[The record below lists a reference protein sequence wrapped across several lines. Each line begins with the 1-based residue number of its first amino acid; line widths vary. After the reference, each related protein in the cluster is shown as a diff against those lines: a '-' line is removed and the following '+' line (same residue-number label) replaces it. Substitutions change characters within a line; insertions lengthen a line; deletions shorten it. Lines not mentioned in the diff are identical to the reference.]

1 MSLKKLFNLI
11 AFMMVFTVF
20 FMNNVQAKSSDESK
34 KGNEQDTIILSK
46 KDSDVKKYEADKL
59 LFMTSNDDDNI
70 TLLFSDSPE
79 TVEEDGILY
88 QDTVKGDA
96 RLLYYHVNGTEQDK
110 KVAVVIKNMSDK
122 PNKITITREAVGGP
136 SADYLYV
143 GKVTMQRYF
152 GQQQTREINLP
163 PYGKTLLRLE
173 DGERIIQNE
182 ALVYGI
188 FDFNAQE
195 DLQVTVVFAPANVDL
210 YDFAKSAKVLPRD
223 QHMLRGTFE
232 GADRYVTNRV
242 PYNPEQGGKAYFY
255 LGDNKTDLYKYG
267 LDKTD
272 FVQTQNFGNY
282 GVNYKIHL
290 NLEGNGKT
298 SYYLKPIGGVYAG
311 AMTVQVGKDGEKR
324 LINTPENIP
333 FYGHE
338 EKKNYYSYLG
348 TYNNNDDVFFEYTPP
363 GASNLPVQII
373 IVPEK

>member
-1 MSLKKLFNLI
+1 MSLKKLFNFI
-11 AFMMVFTVF
+11 VFVMVCTIF
-20 FMNNVQAKSSDESK
+20 FMNNVQAKSSEE
-34 KGNEQDTIILSK
+34 NENGQDTIILSK
-46 KDSDVKKYEADKL
+46 KDNDVKKYEADKL
-59 LFMTSNDDDNI
+59 LFMTSEDDDT

-311 AMTVQVGKDGEKR
+311 AMTVQIGKDGEKK

-338 EKKNYYSYLG
+338 EKTNYYSYLG
-348 TYNNNDDVFFEYTPP
+348 TYDNTDDVYFEYTPP

-373 IVPEK
+373 MIPKK

>member
-110 KVAVVIKNMSDK
+110 KVAVVIKNMSNK

-163 PYGKTLLRLE
+163 PYGKNITPLR
-173 DGERIIQNE
+173 
-182 ALVYGI
+182 
-188 FDFNAQE
+188 
-195 DLQVTVVFAPANVDL
+195 
-210 YDFAKSAKVLPRD
+210 
-223 QHMLRGTFE
+223 
-232 GADRYVTNRV
+232 
-242 PYNPEQGGKAYFY
+242 
-255 LGDNKTDLYKYG
+255 
-267 LDKTD
+267 
-272 FVQTQNFGNY
+272 
-282 GVNYKIHL
+282 
-290 NLEGNGKT
+290 
-298 SYYLKPIGGVYAG
+298 
-311 AMTVQVGKDGEKR
+311 
-324 LINTPENIP
+324 
-333 FYGHE
+333 
-338 EKKNYYSYLG
+338 
-348 TYNNNDDVFFEYTPP
+348 
-363 GASNLPVQII
+363 
-373 IVPEK
+373 